1 MIFSTL
7 LAFDI
12 VRNDAYIDFLKENAK
27 DKIIVDC
34 GSGSGIWTWVALYYG
49 AAHVYCVDVHQPT
62 IDHLT
67 TLYKNNSKVSV
78 LKLDLFKDQLPAG
91 DFYIHEIFAS
101 DPFSEGLI
109 SFLKNCRKQN
119 ISSIYPNRLTLYHS
133 TEITVK
139 KKDIEYNLDNLQSC
153 IKDFLKYM
161 TDTYQKDLDYDFY
174 ISKLTSQY
182 YNFSNKDKIW
192 EGDLLDLLD
201 APNLN
206 IKKEGY
212 ISWDANLDN
221 FSYSSTNENFN
232 NWNIGFSTSTKLK
245 KTYIKFLRMHND
257 DALRFNCTYYI
268 T

>member
-12 VRNDAYIDFLKENAK
+12 IRNDAYINFLKENAK

-49 AAHVYCVDVHQPT
+49 AAHVYCVAVHQPT
-62 IDHLT
+62 IDHLNI
-67 TLYKNNSKVSV
+67 LYKDNSKVTV
-78 LKLDLFKDQLPAG
+78 VKLDLFKDQLPTG
-91 DFYIHEIFAS
+91 DFYIHELFTNN
-101 DPFSEGLI
+101 PFSEGLI
-109 SFLKNCRKQN
+109 SFLKNCQRQN
-119 ISSIYPNRLTLYHS
+119 ISSIYPNRLALYHL
-133 TEITVK
+133 TDITVE
-139 KKDIEYNLDNLQSC
+139 KKDIEYNLDNIQPC

-161 TDTYQKDLDYDFY
+161 TDTYQTDLDYNFY

-206 IKKEGY
+206 IKKYGY
-212 ISWDANLDN
+212 VAWDATLDN
-221 FSYSSTNENFN
+221 FVYSSMNENFN
-232 NWNIGFSTSTKLK
+232 NWNKGFVESKNLK
-245 KTYIKFLRMHND
+245 KTYLKFLRMNND
-257 DALRFNCTYYI
+257 DALRFNCTYFI
-268 T
+268 R